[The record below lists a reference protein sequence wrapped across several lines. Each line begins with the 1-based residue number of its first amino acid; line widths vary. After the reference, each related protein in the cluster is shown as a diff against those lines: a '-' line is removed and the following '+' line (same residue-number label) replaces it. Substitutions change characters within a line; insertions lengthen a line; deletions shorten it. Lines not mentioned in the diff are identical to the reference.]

1 MGNTVILFKRLKM
14 KQLTQNIKKKLLSL
28 EDLPIPVCKAG
39 GVLIKTIFSAVS
51 VGTEVMKL
59 KNADLSYIQMAKK
72 KPEQVK
78 EVLNTLTQ
86 LGPVAT
92 YRKVMNKLDSLSPL
106 GYSLVGEVIEV
117 GKGVDVFKCGD
128 IVACGGAGYANH
140 SEINFVPKN
149 LCAIVPS
156 GVNLKEASFTTIA
169 SIAMQGFRQ
178 TQSQI
183 GENIAVIGLGLLG
196 QILIQIINA
205 NGCRAFGFDIS
216 KGKCKLAIENGAY
229 FAEVVSKTNFEEE
242 INSLTNGIGCDSVII
257 TTGTSSNDP
266 ILLAGKIARDK
277 AKIVDIGITK
287 MDLPWDLYYHKELD
301 FRFSRSYGPGR
312 YDSVYEENGIDY
324 PIGFVRWT
332 EQRNMMSVL
341 QLLKDNKINFSK
353 LITHEFNFNDS
364 EKVFMD
370 IKEAKEEYLGVVLKY
385 DGNIENITR
394 KIPIQNSSARKSGQ
408 VKIGAIGAG
417 NYAST
422 MLLPFLKGNADLIG
436 MATATGINAT
446 DKARK
451 FGFSYATTDYKE
463 MLLDEN
469 INTILIATRHNQ
481 HAKMVVEALTSGK
494 NVYVEK
500 PLAIS
505 IEELKSISNSFSESN
520 RTLMVGYNRRF
531 SSSIQFL
538 KSQLKSNFPYSFY
551 YQVNA
556 GFIPLDK
563 WYQSSEQGGRI
574 IGEACHFIDT
584 IQYLLDA
591 DPVEV
596 FANSTKVGG
605 MPDQDNTFIT
615 IKFNN
620 GSTCVLAYL
629 ADGDKNYSKE
639 KIMITGYRTSIEFDN
654 FKTVSI
660 FKNGKSTKKKFLTID
675 KGQKQEMSVLIDS
688 VKSGNSPVPINS
700 LLLNTYTTILAIKS
714 LKTGD
719 SYKINIDDIL

>member
-1 MGNTVILFKRLKM
+1 MR
-14 KQLTQNIKKKLLSL
+14 QLVQNIKKKSL
-28 EDLPIPVCKAG
+28 TIEDLPNPVCKSG
-39 GVLIKTIFSAVS
+39 GVLVKTLYSAVS

-59 KNADLSYIQMAKK
+59 KNADLNYFQMAKK

-117 GKGVDVFKCGD
+117 GKGTDGFHCGD

-149 LCAIVPS
+149 LCAKVPS

-196 QILIQIINA
+196 QILIQIISA

-216 KGKCKLAIENGAY
+216 EGKCNLAVENGAY

-242 INSLTNGIGCDSVII
+242 IGSLTNGFGCDSVII
-257 TTGTSSNDP
+257 TTGTTSNDP
-266 ILLAGKIARDK
+266 ILLAGKISRDK

-312 YDSVYEENGIDY
+312 YDSLYEESGIDY

-341 QLLKDNKINFSK
+341 QLLSDGKINFSK
-353 LITHEFNFNDS
+353 LITHEFNFNES
-364 EKVFMD
+364 EKVFLD
-370 IKEAKEEYLGVVLKY
+370 IKEAKEDYLGVVLKY
-385 DGNIENITR
+385 DSDIDTSKR
-394 KIPIQNSSARKSGQ
+394 KITLNNNLFEKSDS
-408 VKIGAIGAG
+408 VRIGVIGAG

-422 MLLPFLKGNADLIG
+422 MLMPFLKGNADLIG
-436 MATATGINAT
+436 IATATGINGK
-446 DKARK
+446 DKAGK
-451 FGFSYATTDYKE
+451 FGFNYATTDYKE
-463 MLLDEN
+463 MLSDQN

-481 HAKMVVEALTSGK
+481 HARMVVDALTSRK

-505 IEELKSISNSFSESN
+505 LDELKSISQLYSESK
-520 RTLMVGYNRRF
+520 RILMVGYNRRF
-531 SSSIQFL
+531 SSSIKFL
-538 KSQLKSNFPYSFY
+538 KKQLKRDIQYSVY

-556 GFIPLDK
+556 GFIPMDK
-563 WYQSSEQGGRI
+563 WYQSPEQGGRI
-574 IGEACHFIDT
+574 IGETGHFIDT

-591 DPVEV
+591 DPVKV
-596 FANSTKVGG
+596 FACSTNVSG

-639 KIMITGYRTSIEFDN
+639 KILITGYRTNIEFDN
-654 FKTVSI
+654 FKTVSVY
-660 FKNGKSTKKKFLTID
+660 KDGKSSKKKFLSID
-675 KGQKQEMSVLIDS
+675 KGQKNEMAILIDS
-688 VKSGNSPVPINS
+688 VKSGNSPIS
-700 LLLNTYTTILAIKS
+700 IDTLLLNTYSTIMAIES
-714 LKTGD
+714 LRTGL
-719 SYKINIDDIL
+719 SYNINIDDIK

>member
-1 MGNTVILFKRLKM
+1 M
-14 KQLTQNIKKKLLSL
+14 KQLVQNIKKKSL
-28 EDLPIPVCKAG
+28 KIEDLPIPVCKSG
-39 GVLIKTIFSAVS
+39 GVLVRTLYSAIS

-86 LGPVAT
+86 LGPIAT

-117 GKGVDVFKCGD
+117 GKGTNEYKLGD
-128 IVACGGAGYANH
+128 IIACGGAGYANH
-140 SEINFVPKN
+140 SEINFIPKN
-149 LCAIVPS
+149 LCAKVPS
-156 GVNLKEASFTTIA
+156 GVELKEASLTTIA

-183 GENIAVIGLGLLG
+183 GENVAVIGLGLLG

-216 KGKCKLAIENGAY
+216 KRKCDLANENGAF
-229 FAEVVSKTNFEEE
+229 FAEVASKTNFEEE
-242 INSLTNGIGCDSVII
+242 INSLTNGCGCDSAII

-266 ILLAGKIARDK
+266 VILAGKIARDK
-277 AKIVDIGITK
+277 AKIIDIGITK

-312 YDSVYEENGIDY
+312 YDPGYEENGIDY
-324 PIGFVRWT
+324 PIGYVRWT

-341 QLLKDNKINFSK
+341 QLLKDRKLNFSK
-353 LITHEFNFNDS
+353 LITHEFDFYES
-364 EKVFMD
+364 ERIFPE
-370 IKEAKEEYLGVVLKY
+370 IKEGKEEYLGVVLKY
-385 DGNIENITR
+385 GADVDLRQRSYIGKINFQKTGNL
-394 KIPIQNSSARKSGQ
+394 
-408 VKIGAIGAG
+408 VKAGMIGAG

-422 MLLPFLKGNADLIG
+422 MLLPFLKGKIDLVGI
-436 MATATGINAT
+436 ATATGINAQ
-446 DKARK
+446 DKAKK
-451 FGFSYATTDYKE
+451 FGFNYATTDYNE
-463 MLLDEN
+463 MLADLN
-469 INTILIATRHNQ
+469 INTVLIATRHNQ
-481 HAKMVVEALTSGK
+481 HARMVIDSLDKGK

-505 IEELKSISNSFSESN
+505 VEELKLISRSFSVN
-520 RTLMVGYNRRF
+520 NCLLMVGYNRRY
-531 SSSIQFL
+531 SASVQFL
-538 KSQLKSNFPYSFY
+538 KKQLKKNVPYSIY
-551 YQVNA
+551 YQINA

-563 WYQSSEQGGRI
+563 WYQSPEQGGRI
-574 IGEACHFIDT
+574 IGEVGHFIDT
-584 IQYLLDA
+584 FQYLLDA
-591 DPVEV
+591 EPSEV
-596 FANSTKVGG
+596 FANSTSVAG

-639 KIMITGYRTSIEFDN
+639 KILITGYRTNIEFDN
-654 FKTVSI
+654 FKSVTV
-660 FKNGKSTKKKFLTID
+660 FKDGKPAKKNFLTID
-675 KGQKQEMSVLIDS
+675 KGQQNEMSVFVDS
-688 VKSGNSPVPINS
+688 VRSGIMPVPFES
-700 LLLNTYTTILAIKS
+700 LLLNTYTTILATESIKS
-714 LKTGD
+714 KT
-719 SYKINIDDIL
+719 SFRININDLQ